1 MDVHPPHGRIHRWQ
15 DFFIHLVT
23 ITIGLLIALSLEGAV
38 GWMHRRHLVHE
49 ARASIGRE
57 MTENKRLLAIDLAR
71 IQQNETRI
79 LADIR
84 TLLAL
89 RSDAKPEHPSLQYHG
104 DFSSFSDS
112 AWRAAETTGALT
124 YMDYQTAQALADI
137 YDQQR
142 LISTLGLRVL
152 RSQYRA
158 IAPVLI
164 TGDLSLMSKE
174 ETQLTLQR
182 TADLLVELRALEQLL
197 TQFDAQL
204 SGALKKDAQYR

>member
-1 MDVHPPHGRIHRWQ
+1 MDVHPPHGRIHKWQ

-57 MTENKRLLAIDLAR
+57 MTENKRLLSSDLAG